1 MNAIATKAGRPAN
14 TFLWLLKREYWENR
28 GGFVW
33 AQVITGTIVVVLSAL
48 MAVVGVIQ
56 LRSQDLEMHRGDTEI
71 TGSFAAV
78 GDVMLMLG
86 NGITGSVLAFV
97 VFFYALGSLYD
108 DRRDRSALFWK
119 SLPISDTATVL
130 SKAAWALLLAP
141 LISVIIGMLLGV
153 ALWMVSAATIA
164 ATGLEG
170 ASSLFSESHPF
181 RILGA
186 MLATL
191 PIGLLWSLPAV
202 GWLMLC
208 SAVARSKPFLWAVL
222 LPLLACLIISVMAAL
237 PGIHLPLGSVWYVVG
252 YRGLLSVLPGF
263 WVFSRLAQNETAE
276 TALNAAKTPEDSL
289 QMVLHSL
296 TDPRIYTSLDLW
308 IGVAVGVAFIALAIY
323 ARRWRDEA

>member
-1 MNAIATKAGRPAN
+1 MNAIATKAGTPAN

-33 AQVITGTIVVVLSAL
+33 AQVITGGIVVVLSIL
-48 MAVVGVIQ
+48 MAIVSVVT
-56 LRSQDLEMHRGDTEI
+56 LKSQGLDVGRGEDADLAFSG
-71 TGSFAAV
+71 A
-78 GDVMLMLG
+78 GDVMLLMG
-86 NGITGSVLAFV
+86 SSITGTVLAFV

-119 SLPISDTATVL
+119 SLPISDTMTVL

-141 LISVIIGMLLGV
+141 LVSVIIGMLIGLV
-153 ALWMVSAATIA
+153 LWVVGAVTIM
-164 ATGLEG
+164 ATGIEG
-170 ASSLFSESHPF
+170 ASDVFTGSHPF
-181 RILGA
+181 RMLGG

-222 LPLLACLIISVMAAL
+222 LPLLACVIISVMGAL
-237 PGIHLPLGSVWYVVG
+237 PGIHLPLGSIWYVVF
-252 YRGLLSVLPGF
+252 YRGLLSVVPGF
-263 WVFSRLAQNETAE
+263 WVFSRLAHNETAE
-276 TALNAAKTPEDSL
+276 TALNASKNSEDSI
-289 QMVLHSL
+289 QMVMNNM
-296 TDPRIYTSLDLW
+296 TDPTIYTSLDLW
-308 IGVAVGVAFIALAIY
+308 IGAAVGVAFIALAIY